1 MERQIIWTPQAEK
14 TLTQIVEYLEE
25 NWTEKE
31 VKKLFVKIDKTISLI
46 QQNPK
51 VFRCLSKKSSLYEA
65 LVTKQNVLIYK
76 IINDCIYLITF
87 WDTRRNPKKKKFK

>member
-1 MERQIIWTPQAEK
+1 MDRQIIWTPQAEN
-14 TLTQIVEYLEE
+14 TLTQIVEYLEQ
-25 NWTEKE
+25 NWTERE
-31 VKKLFVKIDKTISLI
+31 IQKLFLRIDKTVSLI

-51 VFRCLSKKSSLYEA
+51 VFRCISKKNNLHEA

-76 IINDCIYLITF
+76 ITNRDIFLISF